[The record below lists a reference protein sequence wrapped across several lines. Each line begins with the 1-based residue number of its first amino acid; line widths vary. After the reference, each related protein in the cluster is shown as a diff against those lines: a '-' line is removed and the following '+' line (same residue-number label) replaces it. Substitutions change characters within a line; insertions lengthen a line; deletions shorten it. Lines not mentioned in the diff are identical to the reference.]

1 MIFPSGGP
9 LPRHPSQLYEATLE
23 GLVLFAVLALLMRA
37 GALKRPGLI
46 IGCFAVGYAAAR
58 TFCEFFREPDA
69 QLGFLWGGATMGQ
82 LLSVPLFLAGVG
94 FIVYALQAAA
104 ASETLV
110 EERSPLE
117 ADIRRRIALG
127 GPMPVAEYMALCLFD
142 PAHGYYTTHDPFG
155 ARGDFITAPEVSQ
168 MFGELIG
175 LWVSA
180 VWKQMGAP
188 ENVRLIELGP
198 GRGTMMKDAL
208 RAVKIVPEFR
218 TAIVAHLV
226 EVSPRLRA
234 QQERDA
240 RGCRRP
246 RFLARGL
253 AEVPKG
259 PAIILANE
267 FFDALPVNQAIKTE
281 RGWHERRIQID
292 STDQLAFTIATRTA
306 AVFSDARLPPAL
318 QAPRTG
324 AIFEWRA
331 DTVAIELG
339 RRIAEGRGAALVI
352 DYGHTETGL
361 GETLAG
367 SRSTRLRRSPDFP
380 RPSRPYCPCRF
391 PVLGRAIEAMGTTG
405 FGPIEQSLFLGG
417 LVSNNA
423 PLA

>member
-1 MIFPSGGP
+1 MEIS
-9 LPRHPSQLYEATLE
+9 S
-23 GLVLFAVLALLMRA
+23 
-37 GALKRPGLI
+37 
-46 IGCFAVGYAAAR
+46 
-58 TFCEFFREPDA
+58 
-69 QLGFLWGGATMGQ
+69 
-82 LLSVPLFLAGVG
+82 
-94 FIVYALQAAA
+94 
-104 ASETLV
+104 
-110 EERSPLE
+110 LE
-117 ADIRRRIALG
+117 ADIRRRITFG

-142 PAHGYYTTHDPFG
+142 PVHGYYTTHDPFG

-175 LWVSA
+175 LWVGA

-208 RAVKIVPEFR
+208 RAVKIVPEFK

-234 QQERDA
+234 QQERTLEDA
-240 RGCRRP
+240 GVP
-246 RFLARGL
+246 VFWHADL

-292 STDQLAFTIATRTA
+292 STGQLAFTIGPEPLPFFQTL
-306 AVFSDARLPPAL
+306 LPPAL
-318 QAPRTG
+318 QASRTG

-361 GETLAG
+361 GETLQAVG
-367 SRSTRLRRSPDFP
+367 QHAYADPLTMPGRLDLTAHVDFQVLTR
-380 RPSRPYCPCRF
+380 
-391 PVLGRAIEAMGTTG
+391 GIEAMGATG
-405 FGPIEQSLFLGG
+405 FAPIEQSLFLRRLGIEQRAASLKAKSG
-417 LVSNNA
+417 RGA
-423 PLA
+423 EIDQALARLIGQTRTAMGELFKVAAFAHPAVGVPPGFNL

>member
-1 MIFPSGGP
+1 M
-9 LPRHPSQLYEATLE
+9 
-23 GLVLFAVLALLMRA
+23 
-37 GALKRPGLI
+37 
-46 IGCFAVGYAAAR
+46 
-58 TFCEFFREPDA
+58 
-69 QLGFLWGGATMGQ
+69 
-82 LLSVPLFLAGVG
+82 
-94 FIVYALQAAA
+94 
-104 ASETLV
+104 
-110 EERSPLE
+110 EERSPLDAE
-117 ADIRRRIALG
+117 IRRRIALA

-208 RAVKIVPEFR
+208 RAVQIVPEFR
-218 TAIVAHLV
+218 AAIVAHLV
-226 EVSPRLRA
+226 EVSPLLRA
-234 QQERDA
+234 QQEKTLEDVGVPVFWHA
-240 RGCRRP
+240 
-246 RFLARGL
+246 AL

-292 STDQLAFTIATRTA
+292 STDQLAFTIAPETLPFFQTL
-306 AVFSDARLPPAL
+306 LPPAL
-318 QAPRTG
+318 QVPRAG

-331 DTVAIELG
+331 DAAAIELG
-339 RRIAEGRGAALVI
+339 RRIADGRGAALVI

-361 GETLAG
+361 GETLQAVGQHAYADPLTFPG
-367 SRSTRLRRSPDFP
+367 SLDLTAHVDFQ
-380 RPSRPYCPCRF
+380 S
-391 PVLGRAIEAMGTTG
+391 LGRAIEAMGTAG
-405 FGPIEQSLFLGG
+405 FGPIEQSLFLRRLGIEQRAAA
-417 LVSNNA
+417 LKAKAARVA
-423 PLA
+423 DIDQELARLIGHNRTAMGELFKVAAFVHPSVGVPPGFAA